1 MDKQMSFWD
10 HLDALRK
17 VLFNIIILFAIIA
30 VSMFIAMPWIFD
42 NIIMA
47 PCSPSF
53 VTYSAFDRIA
63 ETLGFDGLAT
73 GDSFKVNIVS
83 IQLASQF
90 FIHMSAACWAS
101 LVIAFPF
108 VIYMIWKF
116 VSPGLY
122 ENERKGARAAFF
134 FGNIMFYLGASVGY
148 LLIFPLSVRF
158 LASYQLS
165 ASIEPIVSLDSYM
178 DTFFMMLLCMGAVF
192 ELPLFAYL
200 LGKIGL
206 LHRSFFSAYR
216 RHAIVAL
223 LLLAAII
230 TPTSDP
236 FTLILTFT
244 PIYALWELSSRLV
257 PAEKPESE
265 DEPASPSPQTVS

>member
-17 VLFNIIILFAIIA
+17 VLFNIIILTALIAGGMFA
-30 VSMFIAMPWIFD
+30 AMPWILD

-53 VTYSAFDRIA
+53 VTYSFFDRIA
-63 ETLGFDGLAT
+63 GELGFDGLST

-83 IQLASQF
+83 IQLTSQF
-90 FIHMSAACWAS
+90 FIHMSAAFWGS

-108 VIYMIWKF
+108 IIYMIWKF

-122 ENERKGARAAFF
+122 ENERKGATRAFF
-134 FGNIMFYLGASVGY
+134 FGNIMFYLGATVGY
-148 LLIFPLSVRF
+148 FLIFPLSVRF

-165 ASIEPIVSLDSYM
+165 TSIEPIVSLDSYM
-178 DTFFMMLLCMGAVF
+178 DTFFMMLLAMGAVF

-200 LGKIGL
+200 LGKAGL
-206 LHRSFFSAYR
+206 MHRAFFSTYR
-216 RHAIVAL
+216 RHAIVGL

-236 FTLILTFT
+236 FTLFLTFT

-257 PAEKPESE
+257 PADKPD
-265 DEPASPSPQTVS
+265 DETASAPQTVS

>member
-17 VLFNIIILFAIIA
+17 VLFRIIILTALAAGVMFA
-30 VSMFIAMPWIFD
+30 AMPWIFD
-42 NIIMA
+42 HIIMA
-47 PCSPSF
+47 PCSTSF

-63 ETLGFDGLAT
+63 ETLGFEGLAP

-83 IQLASQF
+83 IQLTSQF
-90 FIHMSAACWAS
+90 FIHMSAACWGA
-101 LVIAFPF
+101 LVVAFPF
-108 VIYMIWKF
+108 IIYMIWGF

-122 ENERKGARAAFF
+122 ENERQGARRAFF
-134 FGNIMFYLGASVGY
+134 FGNLMFYLGAAVGY
-148 LLIFPLSVRF
+148 FLIFPLSVRF

-165 ASIEPIVSLDSYM
+165 TAIEPIVSLDSYM
-178 DTFFMMLLCMGAVF
+178 DTFFMILLAMGAVF
-192 ELPLFAYL
+192 ELPLFAFL
-200 LGKIGL
+200 LGKTGI
-206 LHRSFFSAYR
+206 LHRSFFSTYR

-236 FTLILTFT
+236 FTLFLTFT

-257 PAEKPESE
+257 PVEKPESE
-265 DEPASPSPQTVS
+265 DEPANSPQTAS